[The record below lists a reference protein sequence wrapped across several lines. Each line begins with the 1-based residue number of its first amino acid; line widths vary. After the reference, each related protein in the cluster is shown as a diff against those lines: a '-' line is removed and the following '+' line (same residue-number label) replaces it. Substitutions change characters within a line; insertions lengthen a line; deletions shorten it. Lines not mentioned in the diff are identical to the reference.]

1 MSGTTELPEL
11 PGLVS
16 PSDDPR
22 ARAGIRRAKAWCGL
36 AGFVIA
42 GYAASGHNPA
52 FTVCVHA
59 LVGGIVGN
67 LVGWAAALAT
77 WRRIMRAETRQK
89 VFELRERAEHLAALA
104 SADTAIIPPES

>member
-1 MSGTTELPEL
+1 MTTTPTEL

-16 PSDDPR
+16 PADDPR

-36 AGFVIA
+36 AGFMVA
-42 GYAASGHNPA
+42 AYAAYGHNPA

-67 LVGWAAALAT
+67 LVGWAAALAV

-89 VFELRERAEHLAALA
+89 VDELRERAAQAAALS
-104 SADTAIIPPES
+104 SAETAIITPES

>member
-1 MSGTTELPEL
+1 VTDVPTEL

-16 PSDDPR
+16 PADDPR
-22 ARAGIRRAKAWCGL
+22 ARAGIRRAKAWCGIV
-36 AGFVIA
+36 GFVIA
-42 GYAASGHNPA
+42 AYAAYGHNPA

-67 LVGWAAALAT
+67 LVGWAAALAV

-89 VFELRERAEHLAALA
+89 VDELRERAAARAAALS
-104 SADTAIIPPES
+104 SAETAIITPES